1 MPSTKNSKR
10 PSLNSSEFNIREIAK
25 QMLLLEDHLTDDE
38 KYCFDCIRKH
48 LLLIEAYSEESLT
61 LEPMGEW
68 SDESKRLARDARRWM
83 VKLGDGGDKS
93 IVAKEIRRIRKQL
106 VAEVHDPRGS

>member
-1 MPSTKNSKR
+1 MAPRNKR
-10 PSLNSSEFNIREIAK
+10 PPLNSSEFNMREISK

-61 LEPMGEW
+61 LEPNGSW
-68 SDESKRLARDARRWM
+68 AKESLRMAKAARNWM
-83 VKLGDGGDKS
+83 IKLEDGGSKS
-93 IVAKEIRRIRKQL
+93 LVAKQIRLIRKQL
-106 VAEVHDPRGS
+106 VAEVYDPRGS